1 MHDTDSDLQNHT
13 SVDTLDEHTNVE
25 CERLDRQHEGR
36 EHWRLWGPY
45 LAERAWGTVREDYS
59 PDGSAWEYFD
69 HDQARSRAYRWN
81 EDGMGSICDVQQRL
95 CSSPSRCG
103 TAAILSCKNEPS
115 ALLVT
120 RATTARMSKYYFY
133 LDATPAIVI
142 SYLYKYPR
150 SAYPY
155 AWLVEENRRRSRQ
168 DAPFTL
174 LDTGVFDDHR
184 YWDVEVRYAK
194 ASPEDIHICIMASNR
209 GSRNGDPASPADAL
223 VPQHLVGQ
231 GDDHSG
237 KPRLSEIAAPK
248 GACWAVKA
256 EHPTLGTYFL
266 YGRHQAD
273 TLYTEN
279 ESNAERLWE
288 APAHRP
294 TSRTPSIATS
304 STASRRP

>member
-81 EDGMGSICDVQQRL
+81 EDGMGGIRRRTAAPVL
-95 CSSPSRCG
+95 ALAHG
-103 TAAILSCKNEPS
+103 TARSGP
-115 ALLVT
+115 
-120 RATTARMSKYYFY
+120 ARTSLRPYWSPGQPRRGCQEYYFY
-133 LDATPAIVI
+133 LDATPSH
-142 SYLYKYPR
+142 SYLPTSTNIPGR
-150 SAYPY
+150 LSLCVAGRG
-155 AWLVEENRRRSRQ
+155 NRRRSRQ

-209 GSRNGDPASPADAL
+209 GSETATL
-223 VPQHLVGQ
+223 HL
-231 GDDHSG
+231 
-237 KPRLSEIAAPK
+237 L
-248 GACWAVKA
+248 
-256 EHPTLGTYFL
+256 PTLWFRNTWSW
-266 YGRHQAD
+266 A
-273 TLYTEN
+273 TITAAN
-279 ESNAERLWE
+279 
-288 APAHRP
+288 PA
-294 TSRTPSIATS
+294 
-304 STASRRP
+304 